1 MATEQD
7 IEDTDAVISDNDTS
21 TVFPD
26 GTPAGDF
33 DASGNPYDNPYQL
46 HRPHAFA
53 LMHGD
58 GGAKISYGQLI
69 FRIDQINLSYK
80 ENSDGTL
87 LADDIDTDTWPS
99 GTVGATY
106 PTHPGV
112 TPQTNAAHQQGLS
125 GQDAIEG
132 LNIKVPTIDTEDGK
146 EMSANINDIDED
158 GIPTGLKYHQLNGY
172 GDVYLYWKVDLD
184 DAARV
189 TKCWVTVDGTTAEDD
204 VDAVPIGHSAVNR
217 LVATSSTNHV
227 GTYRVKLGTVN
238 DGTPIHQNI
247 SSDVH
252 WSITLLARVVE
263 TGS

>member
-7 IEDTDAVISDNDTS
+7 IEDTDAVISDKDTS

-26 GTPAGDF
+26 GTPAGEI
-33 DASGNPYDNPYQL
+33 DASGNPYDNPYLL

-69 FRIDQINLSYK
+69 FRIDQINLFYK
-80 ENSDGTL
+80 TNADDTL
-87 LADDIDTDTWPS
+87 FADDIDTSS
-99 GTVGATY
+99 GSDS
-106 PTHPGV
+106 
-112 TPQTNAAHQQGLS
+112 TNAAHQQGLS

-146 EMSANINDIDED
+146 AMSANINDIDED
-158 GIPTGLKYHQLNGY
+158 GTPTGAKYHQLNGY

-184 DAARV
+184 DDDRV
-189 TKCWVTVDGTTAEDD
+189 TKCWVTVDGTTDQDD
-204 VDAVPIGHSAVNR
+204 VDAVAIGFLAVNR

-238 DGTPIHQNI
+238 DGVPIHQNI

-263 TGS
+263 TGSPSSP

>member
-1 MATEQD
+1 MATEQE

-26 GTPAGDF
+26 GADRGDI
-33 DASGNPYDNPYQL
+33 DASGNPYDNPYLL

-58 GGAKISYGQLI
+58 GGAKIAYGQLI

-87 LADDIDTDTWPS
+87 LADDIDTAS
-99 GTVGATY
+99 GSPAGT
-106 PTHPGV
+106 
-112 TPQTNAAHQQGLS
+112 TNAAHQQGLS

-146 EMSANINDIDED
+146 EMSANINDIDEN

-184 DAARV
+184 HEDRV

-204 VDAVPIGHSAVNR
+204 VEAVAVGHSAVNR
-217 LVATSSTNHV
+217 LVATSSTNHE

-263 TGS
+263 TGSPSGP